1 MNITVLPQDE
11 IRFVK
16 TISVVQEIGG
26 VPHRAEM
33 IYLRRPASDYKMKQ
47 ASNPDENLYYG
58 IKEEQY
64 PSDIIDDLIL
74 EGVKKVYSEVY
85 VRTSLLLFNTELDH
99 YKRILPNFRKESFT
113 IQVNPH
119 IDDIEEVIASGKV
132 SFPVFFKDFLLY
144 CFPHETQ
151 FFQNGLSILEYAI
164 DKETE
169 ITDLWNKLEK
179 EVEFFKY

>member
-1 MNITVLPQDE
+1 MIITVLPQDE

-33 IYLRRPASDYKMKQ
+33 IYLRRPMPNYKMKP
-47 ASNPDENLYYG
+47 ASNPDESLYFG
-58 IKEEQY
+58 NKEEQY

-74 EGVKKVYSEVY
+74 EGVKKVYSEVH

-99 YKRILPNFRKESFT
+99 YKRILPNFRQESFT
-113 IQVNPH
+113 IRVFPH
-119 IDDIEEVIASGKV
+119 IEDIDEVIASGKT
-132 SFPVFFKDFLLY
+132 SFPGFLKDFILY

-151 FFQNGLSILEYAI
+151 FFQNSCSRLEYAI
-164 DKETE
+164 DKENE
-169 ITDLWNKLEK
+169 ITDLWKRLEE
-179 EVEFFKY
+179 EVLFFNL